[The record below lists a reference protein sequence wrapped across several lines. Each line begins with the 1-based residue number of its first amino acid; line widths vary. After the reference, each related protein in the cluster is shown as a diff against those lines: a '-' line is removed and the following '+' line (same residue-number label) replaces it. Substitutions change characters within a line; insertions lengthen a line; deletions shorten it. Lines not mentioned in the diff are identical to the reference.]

1 MENDNITLLK
11 EKLRLAEL
19 NSDMALEELIVIL
32 ESVQG
37 TFDKKAFNQYF
48 APALSSCK
56 EALRDTLNLQGDT
69 EAIGRN
75 YVATVQAPNML
86 RYLNENQKEF
96 Y

>member
-37 TFDKKAFNQYF
+37 TFDKKHLINISQQPY
-48 APALSSCK
+48 
-56 EALRDTLNLQGDT
+56 Q
-69 EAIGRN
+69 
-75 YVATVQAPNML
+75 VARKP
-86 RYLNENQKEF
+86 
-96 Y
+96 